1 MQRTVEV
8 NSESIKRMIEN
19 QGFKQ
24 VDVSRMLGMKD
35 NTLSASL
42 SSGRMNIETLERL
55 AIFLRVPKETLLPVE
70 TQERQDKE
78 APADAVKEST
88 VQALFMAV
96 KQLHQAV
103 SELSDEVSVIKTQ
116 DKNYYV
122 ATSKILEKMFN
133 QIRYDPTRK

>member
-8 NSESIKRMIEN
+8 NSESIKRMLEN

-24 VDVSRMLGMKD
+24 IEVSRMLGMKD
-35 NTLSASL
+35 NALSASL

-70 TQERQDKE
+70 TQEKQEKE
-78 APADAVKEST
+78 APADTVKEST

-103 SELSDEVSVIKTQ
+103 SELSDEVAVIKTQ
-116 DKNYYV
+116 DKNYYA